1 MNDKRWT
8 MDDEPMNFGFRH
20 GTGGRADRN
29 AECGIKTPNCKL
41 RTPNSKGF
49 TVIEVILVMTIIVIL
64 AAVAIPKFD
73 FGTSSNASVYG
84 AACMIASDIR
94 YTQEWAMAT
103 RSSRTVS
110 FTSGQSSY
118 TSPVTGS
125 LTYLPSGTPS
135 GTTIS
140 NDFSVTFNSLG
151 EPITTTPAGVWSVG
165 VSAGGLYP
173 RTITVVNY
181 TGKVN
186 ITSS

>member
-1 MNDKRWT
+1 MLIVNQ
-8 MDDEPMNFGFRH
+8 
-20 GTGGRADRN
+20 
-29 AECGIKTPNCKL
+29 L
-41 RTPNSKGF
+41 KGF
-49 TVIEVILVMTIIVIL
+49 WTPRYTIQGVKESRDQENISKNNHLNPRILEPLNPYGFTLVELIVVMTIIVIL

-110 FTSGQSSY
+110 FASGQSSY

-125 LTYLPSGTPS
+125 LTYLPSGTTS

-151 EPITTTPAGVWSVG
+151 EPITTTPVGVWSVG

-186 ITSS
+186 IS